1 MNLRLFTYETGIGS
15 ELFWLTNEKSEIL
28 SMEPPAPSL
37 LPFSSSVPSPPPGL
51 PKRPQQSPP
60 ALEINH
66 YPRREFGTS
75 LLPPRPLPLALK
87 ARHTQVVKLPVRSV
101 YMSLMDP
108 TWCWSWSQQRCPHHP
123 WCPTAAIAYV
133 PPPPPPNTPCQNFP
147 APMSHPSP
155 YNHGYPARC
164 TERGHGYRPQS
175 QAARLARPTLLV
187 N

>member
-1 MNLRLFTYETGIGS
+1 MRNPRYSVWSLQPPP
-15 ELFWLTNEKSEIL
+15 L
-28 SMEPPAPSL
+28 SRSAPL
-37 LPFSSSVPSPPPGL
+37 CPVHPPGL

-66 YPRREFGTS
+66 YPLREFGTS

-108 TWCWSWSQQRCPHHP
+108 TWCWSWSQRRCPHHP
-123 WCPTAAIAYV
+123 WCPTAAIACA
-133 PPPPPPNTPCQNFP
+133 PPPTT
-147 APMSHPSP
+147 PMSHPSP
-155 YNHGYPARC
+155 YNHGYPTKC
-164 TERGHGYRPQS
+164 TKLESSAPTESGGGCVCVWLNVAPDGHGYRLQS